1 MAGARDGEAPGPGE
15 VDMYPGQGDGDR
27 AWGGSG
33 WDPEYDGG
41 ADRTQRMGEVP
52 GQGGYP
58 RQGGPDQQHGGY
70 QGGYPQ
76 QGGYGQQQGGY
87 ERQYGGYPPQQ
98 GGYGPPPGGDDWA
111 GYDQGSGGGGGNG
124 GVIAVVAVVVALL
137 LVGGVAA
144 FLFLRP
150 GGEGGAPAAGGEE
163 VVTITSTAPVETDAP
178 ATSTRPT
185 SPTTT
190 SRAPRPASVL
200 EECSDSGGDLYPRS
214 GRGTDNTTCPFARSV
229 RDAYLGAGHIGGA
242 ATIEADSPVT
252 GQTYTMRCNGTDEFV
267 VCRGGNNAVV
277 YLY

>member
-1 MAGARDGEAPGPGE
+1 MTGPRDGEAPGPGE

-33 WDPEYDGG
+33 WDPEYGGG
-41 ADRTQRMGEVP
+41 ADWTQRMGEVP

-58 RQGGPDQQHGGY
+58 PQGGPDQWHGGY
-70 QGGYPQ
+70 QGGY
-76 QGGYGQQQGGY
+76 
-87 ERQYGGYPPQQ
+87 PQQ

-111 GYDQGSGGGGGNG
+111 GYDQGSGGGGHGS
-124 GVIAVVAVVVALL
+124 VIAVVAVVVALL
-137 LVGGVAA
+137 LVVGVAA
-144 FLFLRP
+144 FLLLRP
-150 GGEGGAPAAGGEE
+150 GSEGGSAGADDGQ

-200 EECSDSGGDLYPRS
+200 EECADTREDLFPRV
-214 GRGTDNTTCPFARSV
+214 GRGTDVTTCQFALSV
-229 RDAYLGAGHIGGA
+229 RGEYMAAGNRGES
-242 ATIEADSPVT
+242 ATIKAFSPVT
-252 GQTYTMRCNGTDEFV
+252 GLTYTMRCTGTDEFV